1 MTLGMEINVD
11 RTIYSDAC
19 ISKAIYSLSKDYA
32 ISRILVGNIET
43 LNVMPIAGEKKEE
56 EIQAQVI
63 NVLNDYKL
71 RQVIE
76 DETHDIRT
84 ILYAKAFADFDDID
98 SDDEV

>member
-1 MTLGMEINVD
+1 MELKID
-11 RTIYSDAC
+11 RNIYSDAC

-32 ISRILVGNIET
+32 ISRNLEGNVEN
-43 LNVMPIAGEKKEE
+43 LNIIPLGEKQEQCRIE
-56 EIQAQVI
+56 AQI
-63 NVLNDYKL
+63 FNALNDYKL

-98 SDDEV
+98 GDGEV

>member
-1 MTLGMEINVD
+1 MELKID
-11 RTIYSDAC
+11 RNIYSDAC
-19 ISKAIYSLSKDYA
+19 ISKAVYSLSKDYS
-32 ISRILVGNIET
+32 IRRTLENNVETFSVTSLGEEKEQSLIET
-43 LNVMPIAGEKKEE
+43 QIFNT
-56 EIQAQVI
+56 
-63 NVLNDYKL
+63 LNDFKL

>member
-1 MTLGMEINVD
+1 MELRID
-11 RTIYSDAC
+11 RNIYSDAC

-32 ISRILVGNIET
+32 ISRNLEGNIER
-43 LNVMPIAGEKKEE
+43 LNIIPLGDMQEQCRIE
-56 EIQAQVI
+56 AQI
-63 NVLNDYKL
+63 FNTLNDYKL

-98 SDDEV
+98 SDGEV

>member
-1 MTLGMEINVD
+1 MGSPWPVTTM
-11 RTIYSDAC
+11 
-19 ISKAIYSLSKDYA
+19 
-32 ISRILVGNIET
+32 
-43 LNVMPIAGEKKEE
+43 AGEKKEDT
-56 EIQAQVI
+56 ILAQFF

>member
-1 MTLGMEINVD
+1 MEINID

-32 ISRILVGNIET
+32 ISRTLVGNIET
-43 LNVMPIAGEKKEE
+43 LNVMSVAGEKKEDT
-56 EIQAQVI
+56 ILAQFF